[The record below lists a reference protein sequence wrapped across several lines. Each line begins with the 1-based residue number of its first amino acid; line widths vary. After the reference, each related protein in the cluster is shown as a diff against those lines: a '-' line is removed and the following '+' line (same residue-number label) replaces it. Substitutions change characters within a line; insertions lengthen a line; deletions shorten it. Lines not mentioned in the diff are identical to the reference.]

1 MLIPYADPDLYIGF
15 SRHMSVCLQVL
26 CLSASRGHFFIFFF
40 FFPDNAAPT
49 TDLRWQTGAGYVRRK
64 RAPGKK
70 TKQRLNTT
78 AGMIFICLIRL
89 SNSFSFFR
97 RLLVLRS
104 HVRTSVAS
112 MKNGNHPVWR
122 MSCISYWMLCLH
134 RWVNSPSLMVK
145 SWSHW
150 ASSTNSEWKSHV
162 THIANTTLT

>member
-1 MLIPYADPDLYIGF
+1 MLIPYADLDLYIGF
-15 SRHMSVCLQVL
+15 SRHMSVCLQML
-26 CLSASRGHFFIFFF
+26 CLSASRGHFFFQIMLHR
-40 FFPDNAAPT
+40 P
-49 TDLRWQTGAGYVRRK
+49 QTCADKQALAMSGGK
-64 RAPGKK
+64 GPGGK
-70 TKQRLNTT
+70 KQRLNTT

-104 HVRTSVAS
+104 RVRTSVAS

-134 RWVNSPSLMVK
+134 RWVNFHSLLVK

-150 ASSTNSEWKSHV
+150 ASLTNSEWKSHM
-162 THIANTTLT
+162 THIANTMLT